1 MSTSESRQIE
11 NGKDQMQKNYRRLE
25 GIISAAGWGAF
36 LILVGVLFFAD
47 NKGWLNGN
55 GWLYFAIG
63 LGSIFVVGFL
73 VRYLLGHNNLWQI
86 FDGLV
91 VGLSLIFIGVAFLN
105 GFGDWWPV
113 ALVLVGAGYLVKTV
127 LGNKPKSLPI

>member
-1 MSTSESRQIE
+1 MSTSESRQTE
-11 NGKDQMQKNYRRLE
+11 NGKDQMQNNYRRLE

-36 LILVGVLFFAD
+36 LILVGVLFFTD

-63 LGSIFVVGFL
+63 LGSIFVVCFL

-86 FDGLV
+86 FDGLA

-105 GFGDWWPV
+105 DFGDWWPV
-113 ALVLVGAGYLVKTV
+113 ALVLVGAGYLVKAV
-127 LGNKPKSLPI
+127 LGNKPKSFPI